1 MSLSVPDYFGIVG
14 CMNYLPHVT
23 DVAESYDL
31 DATLLNATL
40 YAFVMNFTDK
50 MTIDTPQGKIDI
62 MELPENVI
70 DLVGQEVADA
80 LFNNPSAA
88 ELVGF
93 AMHQV
98 SSSEFEW
105 GVFDADVF
113 ANAVR
118 VAVTRPELL
127 TGLRYA
133 DEAQHAAKDLGW
145 ECEASVDNEYNVTV
159 LLVCNT

>member
-1 MSLSVPDYFGIVG
+1 
-14 CMNYLPHVT
+14 MNYLPHVT

-70 DLVGQEVADA
+70 DPVGQEVADE

-88 ELVGF
+88 ELVGL

-113 ANAVR
+113 ANALR

-133 DEAQHAAKDLGW
+133 DEAQYAAKDLGW
-145 ECEASVDNEYNVTV
+145 ECTISVDNDYAVTV
-159 LLVCNT
+159 SLMCDA

>member
-1 MSLSVPDYFGIVG
+1 
-14 CMNYLPHVT
+14 MNYLPHVT

-31 DATLLNATL
+31 DTTLLNATL
-40 YAFVMNFTDK
+40 YAFVMTLTDK
-50 MTIDTPQGKIDI
+50 MLIATPQGKIDI

-70 DLVGQEVADA
+70 DPVGQEVADA
-80 LFNNPSAA
+80 LFDNPATA
-88 ELVGF
+88 QLVGL

-98 SSSEFEW
+98 SSSEYEW
-105 GVFDADVF
+105 GVFDVDVF
-113 ANAVR
+113 ANALS

-133 DEAQHAAKDLGW
+133 DEAQHAAKDLEW

-159 LLVCNT
+159 SLACNA

>member
-1 MSLSVPDYFGIVG
+1 
-14 CMNYLPHVT
+14 
-23 DVAESYDL
+23 
-31 DATLLNATL
+31 
-40 YAFVMNFTDK
+40 
-50 MTIDTPQGKIDI
+50 
-62 MELPENVI
+62 
-70 DLVGQEVADA
+70 
-80 LFNNPSAA
+80 
-88 ELVGF
+88 
-93 AMHQV
+93 MHQV